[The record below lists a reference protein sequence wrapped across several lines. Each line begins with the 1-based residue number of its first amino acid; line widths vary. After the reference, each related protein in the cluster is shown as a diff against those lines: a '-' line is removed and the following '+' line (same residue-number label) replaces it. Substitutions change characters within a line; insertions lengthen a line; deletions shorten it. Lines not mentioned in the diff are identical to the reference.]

1 MTEEEK
7 KQLEYLKKKE
17 GEQHTLLLDEL
28 EKSRN
33 ELKTDKLD
41 MSYGEIISTY
51 ERGDLII
58 SPEFQRHY
66 RWKSDQKTRFV
77 ESILLGIPTPPIFVA
92 ENNEG
97 RWELVDG
104 LQRISTVTSF
114 LGELKIKEEDKN
126 KNNWAMEE
134 GDIIKNFRGY
144 KFESLPY
151 RLQLHIRRAPC
162 RIEIIKWDSAY
173 DMRYELFKRLNT
185 GGTPLTQQEI
195 RNCIFRGV
203 STKFNDFLKKL
214 ADNKKFKTLMEIPE
228 KQIEELYLEE
238 LVLRF
243 VSIYQNEKNIR
254 ISMGQYM
261 TEFMKQAINNEFFSY
276 PKYEQV
282 FEETVNILSECGSK
296 IFRSKNKVF
305 STGYYDV
312 IMLGIAENINQY
324 KRMPTHKLM
333 KIIEKVYENGV
344 RQKISRGGGNNSVQ
358 RVRNRIREAKR
369 IFGSL

>member
-7 KQLEYLKKKE
+7 KQLELLQKKAR
-17 GEQHTLLLDEL
+17 EQHQPLLKEL

-51 ERGDLII
+51 QRGDLII
-58 SPEFQRHY
+58 SPVFQRHY
-66 RWKSDQKTRFV
+66 RWESDQKTRFV

-114 LGELKIKEEDKN
+114 LGELKEED

-144 KFESLPY
+144 KFDDLPY
-151 RLQLHIRRAPC
+151 KLQLHIRRAPC

-203 STKFNDFLKKL
+203 S
-214 ADNKKFKTLMEIPE
+214 
-228 KQIEELYLEE
+228 
-238 LVLRF
+238 
-243 VSIYQNEKNIR
+243 
-254 ISMGQYM
+254 
-261 TEFMKQAINNEFFSY
+261 
-276 PKYEQV
+276 
-282 FEETVNILSECGSK
+282 SK
-296 IFRSKNKVF
+296 I
-305 STGYYDV
+305 
-312 IMLGIAENINQY
+312 
-324 KRMPTHKLM
+324 
-333 KIIEKVYENGV
+333 
-344 RQKISRGGGNNSVQ
+344 
-358 RVRNRIREAKR
+358 
-369 IFGSL
+369 